1 MELKEA
7 LEYADTIIKMGKK
20 KGHTSKSVKDSILT
34 YTDILSDEG
43 SITDDDA
50 KVLVIVANKTPD
62 IMSGKTTLDEV
73 SINGLKE
80 YYELTGKK
88 EEPRKKIKS

>member
-1 MELKEA
+1 MHYNSKLIMEEFMELKEA

-20 KGHTSKSVKDSILT
+20 KGHTSKNIKNSILT

-50 KVLVIVANKTPD
+50 RVLEIV
-62 IMSGKTTLDEV
+62 SSVSFLD
-73 SINGLKE
+73 STSDLCKRI
-80 YYELTGKK
+80 
-88 EEPRKKIKS
+88 